1 MEGGWRGKR
10 RRGYNPP
17 PPSSSKESRGV
28 SDEVSASAPEP
39 ADGSGDSALG
49 IGSIG
54 AGCVVGPRGGGGLV
68 SDNGN
73 VIPDRSFSVTTAVR
87 ADGSRI
93 QISGAISDGSDFW
106 GEGYG
111 PRGTQQ
117 EGGFGTHP
125 SNGRGRRRAGALSRG
140 TKQGDCVVKYLRK
153 WVGRERLKQLT

>member
-17 PPSSSKESRGV
+17 PLSSSKESRGV

-54 AGCVVGPRGGGGLV
+54 AGGVVGPRGGGGLG

-73 VIPDRSFSVTTAVR
+73 VTDNGNVFG
-87 ADGSRI
+87 DD
-93 QISGAISDGSDFW
+93 SGAS
-106 GEGYG
+106 
-111 PRGTQQ
+111 
-117 EGGFGTHP
+117 
-125 SNGRGRRRAGALSRG
+125 
-140 TKQGDCVVKYLRK
+140 
-153 WVGRERLKQLT
+153 